1 MRLPFGTQD
10 GEQDVVMKATATE
23 LGVAY
28 RVYEHTFAGHQP
40 KITRY
45 AGLIPARVDLTVSPW
60 SDDQCARLWLAL
72 IGRQA
77 KIDRRSDSRDDIPES
92 INYNN

>member
-1 MRLPFGTQD
+1 MKSVIGTVCGSD
-10 GEQDVVMKATATE
+10 E
-23 LGVAY
+23 
-28 RVYEHTFAGHQP
+28 
-40 KITRY
+40 
-45 AGLIPARVDLTVSPW
+45 PARVDLTVSPW

>member
-45 AGLIPARVDLTVSPW
+45 AGLISP
-60 SDDQCARLWLAL
+60 
-72 IGRQA
+72 GR
-77 KIDRRSDSRDDIPES
+77 
-92 INYNN
+92 